1 MPRISSRPRR
11 LVFGE
16 FSFGYRVLAV
26 ITAFTLL
33 PGPLPVAL
41 AVDVLRHGFGAPAG
55 TAQPQTDA
63 GASGA
68 TGAEAAAVAR
78 VHASDILA
86 RNTQAVLA
94 VQAMQ
99 DAARSLAISGA
110 NNVGVNP
117 NGGGTLPNVPDGL
130 GAGALQIIGTPDGA
144 SAPTQSVTGGHTTVN
159 IVQNQQQAFIDWQT
173 FNIGKNTTLNFD
185 QSAGGANVGQ
195 WIAFNRVTD
204 PTGNP
209 TQILGSITAPGQVYV
224 INQNGIIFGGSSQVD
239 VHTMVATSLPIND
252 DLVDRGLLN
261 PLDVQYLFSALDQ
274 PAGAKGSPAFTAP
287 TPLTASGQTGDVTV
301 QAGAKLSSPTTA
313 DHVGG
318 RIALIGANVTNN
330 GKISTPDGQTI
341 LAAGLQVGFAAH
353 SSSDP
358 SLRGL
363 DVYLGAVGSYAGT
376 AVNNGIIDVPRGNVT
391 MTGMDVRQDGAI
403 TSSTSVALNGSITL
417 NASYNAVPN
426 AVYDPISLPDVPPFF
441 YQSSG
446 ALSLGS
452 GSVTQILPEWASTE
466 TIVGTQLALVSQIN
480 MTAQSV
486 YLGANASVLAPNA
499 QVSVNAGIWDFVDSP
514 VLPRSTFVY
523 SGGQI
528 YVDAGATISVAG
540 STDVSVPVSQYLLTV
555 QLRSNELADSPL
567 QRNGA
572 LRNQTVTVDLRETG
586 TYNGKVWYGTPLA
599 DLSGY
604 VGIIQRTVAELTT
617 AGGSIKLSA
626 GGSVVVQSSA
636 TLDVSGGWVDYQGS
650 TVQTTQLISDG
661 QIINIAEATPDK
673 VYSGIYT
680 GSTTTTQTAWSSSS
694 TSTSQFGQSTY
705 QDPGG
710 IQGAAA
716 GKITLSTPAL
726 ALDGS
731 LFGTTVAGS
740 RQRDA
745 LPQAATLTISLQ
757 AQANSAATSYP
768 LVYPV
773 GTTVFL
779 RSGVTQPVA
788 DPFASDPSGA
798 YALRSDRV
806 ATINLSPELVS
817 TFGFGHFVV
826 QNVDGRIVLPAASVL
841 TTAPLG
847 SVTLAAAGIDLD
859 GTIITRGGSIS
870 LTAYDFSP
878 AAVVDMHINPPLT
891 LPAADLTRGDVRI
904 GSTAVLNTTGL
915 IVDERGSVGLNLP
928 RVITGGSISIN
939 AMTVTLATNG
949 LLDVSGG
956 VRVASTSALTYGDA
970 GSISIK
976 TGQDIGLTGVLGGGL
991 TPGSILRG
999 FSGAT
1004 GGTLSL
1010 QAPAF
1015 QIGGTSTDPNTLVLD
1030 PEFFSAGGFNSFA
1043 LTGIGQT
1050 TAVSGV
1056 FSPAVYFAPG
1066 TSLSPVV
1073 QSWVAVLNSQN
1084 SGVTLTPQILAEG
1097 VRKPVSLDFEAHAVR
1112 DDFSGNLLVRGEI
1125 VMAAGSRI
1133 QTDARGSVTFNAD
1146 AMALAGSVIAPGGSI
1161 TVKGGSQYVSFD
1173 PVPTSAFFTVD
1184 LMPGSMLSTAGER
1197 LLLPNAFGLNQGSVL
1212 AGGTIS
1218 ISGNV
1223 LAESG
1228 AVLDASGASGMLDL
1242 TLAQAGQVTGASYA
1256 SPSSGLT
1263 TPLFNGTLTVPVRV
1277 DSNGGS
1283 ITFKGSEMLF
1293 VDATLSA
1300 RSGGVTATGGALA
1313 LSSGRFYQVGVSAIP
1328 EDVTMLVT
1336 QSTPSVPVPVYTAGG
1351 NALGRFATTAGGATI
1366 AQQGYFQASTFQSG
1380 GFDSLTLSGT
1390 VQFSGPVTL
1399 TAASSLRI
1407 ASSGVFSSDDVVN
1420 LNAAYVSLG
1429 QDFRTPMQSG
1439 QIEALP
1445 YTSAGQPYYIAPTS
1459 GTGSLNVAA
1468 KTIDIGILTLQNT
1481 GSASFNAS
1489 NGDIRGDGTFDIAGN
1504 LTMTAG
1510 QIYTPTASIFTMA
1523 SYGGSITF
1531 ASGGV
1536 RSLPL
1541 SAGGTINVY
1550 ATTINQGGTLVA
1562 PAGTINLGWDGTGA
1576 SPQDLLTGA
1585 GIVAGRSVPVA
1596 SNLSFLAGSRT
1607 SVSQIDPITGLGVSI
1622 PYGYSSDG
1630 SSWIDPLG
1638 QDITGGG
1645 LPTKAVNTS
1654 ATSITAQTGATIDLR
1669 GGGDL
1674 YAYRWV
1680 SGTGGTVDILANSG
1694 AFAVLPGY
1702 TPDYAPFG
1710 QFNNTTNTV
1719 NLASGVDG
1727 YKNTTL
1733 SVGDRVYLNGGSGL
1747 QAGYY
1752 TLLPARYA
1760 LLAGAFLVTPQSG
1773 APQGSVLQPSGA
1785 SLVSGYRFNDLNSS
1799 RQQPLLYTSFEVAP
1813 SAVTRVRAQYDD
1825 FSANTFLRDRA
1836 IALNITVPRLPLDAG
1851 RLLLEAVNSM
1861 TFLGQIQGSAGTG
1874 GRGASV
1880 DISSPSDILIAT
1892 AGTSA
1897 APGVLVLDAAQLSAF
1912 AAESLLIG
1920 GQRSSTTAGTAL
1932 SVRTSNITV
1941 GNSAASALT
1950 MPEVILAASSA
1961 LTLNAGAVIAQS
1973 GAMVSK
1979 ADTLLIGSSAASG
1992 SGNGALLRVSS
2003 DSTASMLRS
2012 GVVASTA
2019 GPVLSISAGA
2029 SITGSSIT
2037 LDSTS
2042 ALSVDTAAVLSGQ
2055 TLNIDSGRISVQL
2068 DSPGSLQPSPGFV
2081 IAGSLLA
2088 SLQGAKSLSLLSYSS
2103 IDLYGTG
2110 QLGSASM
2117 TSLALHAGEIRG
2129 FNNNSGTVTLT
2140 AQSMLLDNSASAT
2153 APGAVAS
2160 SGGTLAL
2167 NTTTLRLGANT
2178 LQIDQF
2184 TAVTATATNGIL
2196 AQGSG
2201 ALQVQGTF
2209 TATTPVIAGDAF
2221 ASQAITSSGAMVL
2234 QSSAASAT
2242 PVVSG
2247 LGATLALTGSSISAG
2262 TEIDALSGQLTLT
2275 ATTGNLDITG
2285 TLKVSGTAQT
2295 FYDQVKY
2302 TDAGRIDLKAALG
2315 SINLQPGGVIN
2326 IAADASLLGGNA
2338 GTLAVSTPAGTFS
2351 ISAAVPG
2358 SPLPQGQLVSF
2369 AGAGGHTGSFILT
2382 AGALPSLASLNAT
2395 LNAANISYSRSIRVL
2410 SGDVTVDGTATSS
2423 IFNLSADQG
2432 SITVTG
2438 LIDAS
2443 GATGGQ
2449 VTLQATGSVILASG
2463 SRITAAAQK
2472 FDNAGKG
2479 GNISLMAGSERN
2491 GVASTSA
2498 VLDLQTGS
2506 QIDLSVAG
2514 NIPGSTLT
2522 NVSAGVSTNVPA
2534 NLGGF
2539 DTITST
2545 VSGTVTLA
2553 NGGTISLVA
2562 NKATSIIGAKSFT
2575 LNSTGSV
2582 SFAGSSAWGL
2592 YTGTLQLRAPQV
2604 AASNNLQMNPINAQI
2619 TGASVITAEGYKIY
2633 TPASGTLNAAALT
2646 AITTNGSTFAANT
2659 TAITNTLFAGN
2670 ANAAALKSI
2679 FFLLP
2684 GAEVINTSGDLT
2696 LGLTNVSPT
2705 SGDWNLGASTARFGT
2720 LKVPGILTLRA
2731 SGNLIFFNS
2740 LSDGFATGLYNS
2752 ALSTLN
2758 TALPTNLQ
2766 SWSYRLTAG
2775 ADFTAADYHQVQS
2788 APATGSG
2795 SLLLGRN
2802 AAVPISSGT
2811 GTSTA
2816 ATTISVVNPSA
2827 SSTTNR
2833 FQVIRTG
2840 TGEIDISTARDV
2852 KFLNVFSGIYTVGAQ
2867 VADPTL
2873 GGTFAVPVP
2882 DMSGYSGPLGTNQE
2896 SPKYPAQYT
2905 MAGGNVTIA
2914 AQNDV
2919 IQQTRTTTAL
2929 TGLTDATLIP
2939 DSSRQ
2944 MPTNWLFRRGAVDPT
2959 TGVFASSKYN
2969 ESASTTWWTDFSN
2982 FFMNVGALG
2991 GGNVTVSAGRDV
3003 SNVDAVIPTNA
3014 RMQGRDSTGVNI
3026 APDAANM
3033 IELGGGDLLIHSGR
3047 NLDGG
3052 VYYVERGKGTLDVG
3066 GSIITNKT
3074 RSPSLGI
3081 VAQPSGLTN
3090 PTYLNDQTWLPTT
3103 LFVGKSSFS
3112 IKARGNVL
3120 LGPVANAFLVPQG
3133 YSNSFW
3139 YKTYFSTYAADSS
3152 VNVSSLA
3159 GNVTWR
3165 ASVTLPNTGFAGVA
3179 IPTLRAW
3186 YQDELLLSSSGGAS
3200 GRQTASFYQPW
3211 LRLAETSLQP
3221 FNTAFSLMPGTLR
3234 VTAFAGG
3241 INIAGSMNLSPS
3253 AQGTLELLSAN
3264 DIIGLNPTGTTNISG
3279 APNTVVWSASRINL
3293 SDATPTAIPGITSPF
3308 AYQNQSFLSGPSDSS
3323 AGDTVNNFLSSL
3335 DNLFNETGSTTG
3347 TAAVL
3352 QTKQALHAAG
3362 LLHAADTSPVFI
3374 YSKSGSISG
3383 MTLYS
3388 PKATRIIGGLD
3399 IADVSFYLQNNSSN
3413 DLSIVSAGRD
3423 IIAYDNITSQ
3433 RVLSRSTGNLLGQ
3446 REVAQAGDIQISG
3459 PGTLQVLAGRNLDL
3473 GVGSNNSDGTGVGI
3487 TSIGNGRNPYLP
3499 FVGSDIYAAAGIGRA
3514 AVGINGSSADFASFL
3529 ATFGTG
3535 ALGARYLA
3543 ELADSLGVPSVDLN
3557 NPALSAEQR
3566 DRLALAL
3573 FYLVLRDAG
3582 RDYNN
3587 PDSPNFRSYD
3597 NGFQAIAKLFP
3608 TSAPGSILTQA
3619 RDIRTKS
3626 GGDITLFA
3634 TGGALTLSPTAIGQQ
3649 LAPPGIITESGG
3661 GISVFTHNSVDIGIS
3676 RIFTLKGGDITIWSS
3691 TGDIA
3696 AGSSAKTV
3704 QSAPPTR
3711 VIIDPQ
3717 SANVNLDLAG
3727 LATGGG
3733 IGALATVGASKP
3745 SNIDLIAPVGAVDAG
3760 DAGIRATGNLNIA
3773 ATVVLNASNIQVS
3786 GSSAGTPSAPAV
3798 ASPNI
3803 GGLSSA
3809 ASSGAATNTAATQQ
3823 QQQQQQQQQTQND
3836 TPSIITVEVLGYGG
3850 GGGDDEKRKSSQPG
3864 E

>member
-1 MPRISSRPRR
+1 MPLISPRPRR

-16 FSFGYRVLAV
+16 FSFAHRVLAV
-26 ITAFTLL
+26 VAAVSFL
-33 PGPLPVAL
+33 PGPVPVAL

-55 TAQPQTDA
+55 TAQAQTDA

-78 VHASDILA
+78 VHAQDILA

-99 DAARSLAISGA
+99 DAARALAISGA
-110 NNVGVNP
+110 NNLGANP
-117 NGGGTLPNVPDGL
+117 NVPGATLPNVPDGL
-130 GAGALQIIGTPDGA
+130 GTGGLQIIGTPQGA
-144 SAPTQSVTGGHTTVN
+144 DAPTQSVTGGQTTVN
-159 IVQNQQQAFIDWQT
+159 IVQHDQQAFIDWQT

-209 TQILGSITAPGQVYV
+209 TQILGSITAQGQVYV

-261 PLDVQYLFSALDQ
+261 PLDVQFLFSALDQ
-274 PAGAKGSPAFTAP
+274 PAGAKGSPEMKPPAVL
-287 TPLTASGQTGDVTV
+287 TPSGNVGDVTV
-301 QAGAKLSSPTTA
+301 QAGARLSSPTTA

-330 GKISTPDGQTI
+330 GSISTPDGQTI

-363 DVYLGAVGSYAGT
+363 DVYVGAVGTYAGT
-376 AVNNGIIDVPRGNVT
+376 AINNGLIDVPRGNVT
-391 MTGMDVRQDGAI
+391 MTGRDVQQDGAI
-403 TSSTSVALNGSITL
+403 TSTTSVALNGRIDL
-417 NASYNAVPN
+417 NASYDAVAN
-426 AVYDPISLPDVPPFF
+426 TGYDPIRFPDSPTFL

-446 ALSLGS
+446 TLSLGA
-452 GSVTQILPEWASTE
+452 GSVSQILPEWASTE
-466 TIVGTQLALVSQIN
+466 TIVGTQLALVSQVN
-480 MTAQSV
+480 MTGQAV
-486 YLGANASVLAPNA
+486 YLGNNATVLAPNA
-499 QVSVNAGIWDFVDSP
+499 QVVVNAGIWSYVGTSSP
-514 VLPRSTFVY
+514 PASTFVNT
-523 SGGQI
+523 GGQI
-528 YVDAGATISVAG
+528 YIDSGATISVAG

-599 DLSGY
+599 DLTGY

-617 AGGSIKLSA
+617 AGGGISFSS
-626 GGSVVVQSSA
+626 GGSIVVQSSA
-636 TLDVSGGWVDYQGS
+636 TLDVSGGWVNYQGS
-650 TVQTTQLISDG
+650 TVQTTQLLSDG
-661 QIINIAEATPDK
+661 QIINIADATPEK

-716 GKITLSTPAL
+716 GAITFTTPAL

-731 LFGTTVAGS
+731 LFGTTVSGS

-745 LPQAATLTISLQ
+745 LPEAASLTVNLQ
-757 AQANSAATSYP
+757 AEAASGGSFTFTYP
-768 LVYPV
+768 A

-779 RSGVTQPVA
+779 RSGATQAAA
-788 DPFASDPSGA
+788 DPFAADPTGN
-798 YALRSDRV
+798 YALRADR
-806 ATINLSPELVS
+806 ASTINLSPDLVS
-817 TFGFGHFVV
+817 TYGFGHLTV
-826 QNVDGRIVLPAASVL
+826 QNVNGRIVVPAASVL
-841 TTAPLG
+841 TTAPQG
-847 SVTLAAAGIDLD
+847 SVTLTAAGIDLD
-859 GTIITRGGSIS
+859 GSIISRGGSIS
-870 LTAYDFSP
+870 LTAYDIDPSASGFASE
-878 AAVVDMHINPPLT
+878 
-891 LPAADLTRGDVRI
+891 PAADLTRGDVRI
-904 GSTAVLNTTGL
+904 GATAVLNTSGL
-915 IVDERGSVGLNLP
+915 IVDERASAGLNLP
-928 RVITGGSISIN
+928 LVTAGGSISIK
-939 AMTVTLATNG
+939 AMTVTLAAG
-949 LLDVSGG
+949 GVLDVSGG
-956 VRVASTSALTYGDA
+956 VRVASNSAITYGNA
-970 GSISIK
+970 GGIAITS
-976 TGQDIGLTGVLGGGL
+976 GQDVRLTGVLGGGL
-991 TPGSILRG
+991 SLGSIMRG
-999 FSGAT
+999 FSGA
-1004 GGTLSL
+1004 GGGSLSL
-1010 QAPAF
+1010 QAPAI
-1015 QIGGTSTDPNTLVLD
+1015 QVGGTTSDSSTLLLA
-1030 PEFFSAGGFNSFA
+1030 PEFFSQGGFSSFSM
-1043 LTGIGQT
+1043 TGLGQT
-1050 TAVSGV
+1050 TSTVGV
-1056 FSPAVYFAPG
+1056 FSPAVFIAPG
-1066 TSLSPVV
+1066 TSIQPVV
-1073 QSWVAVLNSQN
+1073 QSWVAVLNSQGQ
-1084 SGVTLTPQILAEG
+1084 GVTLTPQTLVEG
-1097 VRKPVSLDFEAHAVR
+1097 VRSTARLSFSAHSVLDDIASV
-1112 DDFSGNLLVRGEI
+1112 LLIRGEI
-1125 VMAAGSRI
+1125 IMGAGAQI
-1133 QTDARGSVTFNAD
+1133 QTDALGSVSFSAD
-1146 AMALAGSVIAPGGSI
+1146 AVALAGSVIAPGGSI
-1161 TVKGGSQYVSFD
+1161 TVKGADKYPSFETL
-1173 PVPTSAFFTVD
+1173 PTSSFFTVD
-1184 LMPGSMLSTAGER
+1184 LMPGSLLSTAGER
-1197 LLLPNAFGLNQGSVL
+1197 LLLPNAFGLSQGSVL
-1212 AGGTIS
+1212 AGGTINV
-1218 ISGNV
+1218 SGNV
-1223 LAESG
+1223 LAEAG

-1242 TLAQAGQVTGASYA
+1242 TLAEAGQVTGASYA

-1283 ITFKGSEMLF
+1283 ITFKGGEMLF

-1300 RSGGVTATGGALA
+1300 RSGGVTAEGGSLS
-1313 LSSGRFYQVGVSAIP
+1313 LSSGRFYLPGASAVP
-1328 EDVTMLVT
+1328 EDVTMMVT
-1336 QSTPSVPVPVYTAGG
+1336 QNTPSAPVPVYSTGG
-1351 NALGRFATTAGGATI
+1351 NALGQFATAAGGGAA
-1366 AQQGYFQASTFQSG
+1366 AQLGHFQADSFQNG

-1407 ASSGVFSSDDVVN
+1407 ATSGVFSADAAVN
-1420 LNAAYVSLG
+1420 LTAPYIYLG
-1429 QDFRTPMQSG
+1429 QDFRAPMQSG
-1439 QIEALP
+1439 QIEAQPFTL
-1445 YTSAGQPYYIAPTS
+1445 AGQPYYIPPTS
-1459 GTGSLNVAA
+1459 GTGSLNVTAS
-1468 KTIDIGILTLQNT
+1468 TIDIGILTLQNT
-1481 GSASFNAS
+1481 GAASFTAS
-1489 NGDIRGDGTFDIAGN
+1489 NGDIRGDGTFVVAGN
-1504 LTMTAG
+1504 LSMTAG
-1510 QIYTPTASIFTMA
+1510 QIYTPTASVFTLA

-1531 ASGGV
+1531 AASGL

-1550 ATTINQGGTLVA
+1550 ASTINQGGTLVA
-1562 PAGTINLGWDGTGA
+1562 PAGIINLGWDGTGA
-1576 SPQDLLTGA
+1576 SPQEAITGA
-1585 GIVAGRSVPVA
+1585 GIVSGRSVPIT
-1596 SNLSFLAGSRT
+1596 SSLNFLSGSRT

-1645 LPTKAVNTS
+1645 LPAKAINTS
-1654 ATSITAQTGATIDLR
+1654 ATTIVAQSGSTMDLR

-1680 SGTGGTVDILANSG
+1680 SGTGGTVDILDDSG

-1702 TPDYAPFG
+1702 DFNYAPFG
-1710 QFNNTTNTV
+1710 AFNSTTSSV
-1719 NLASGVDG
+1719 NLASGVSG
-1727 YKNTTL
+1727 YSNSAL

-1760 LLAGAFLVTPQSG
+1760 LLTGAFLVTPKTG
-1773 APQGSVLQPSGA
+1773 EPLGSVLQPGGA
-1785 SLVSGYRFNDLNSS
+1785 SLVSGYSYNALNST
-1799 RQQPLLYTSFEVAP
+1799 RQQPLLYSSFEVAP
-1813 SAVTRVRAQYDD
+1813 SAVTRVRAEYDD
-1825 FSANTFLRDRA
+1825 FFANTFLHDRA
-1836 IALNITVPRLPLDAG
+1836 VALNITIPRLPLDAG
-1851 RLLLEAVNSM
+1851 RLVLEAVSSM
-1861 TFLGQIQGSAGTG
+1861 TFLGQIQGSAATG

-1880 DISSPSDILIAT
+1880 DISSPSDILIAS

-1897 APGVLVLDAAQLSAF
+1897 APGVLVLDATQLSGF

-1920 GQRSSTTAGTAL
+1920 GQRTTTTAGTTLA
-1932 SVRTSNITV
+1932 VRTNNITV
-1941 GNSAASALT
+1941 ANSAASALA
-1950 MPEVILAASSA
+1950 MPEIILAANSA
-1961 LTLNAGAVIAQS
+1961 LTINPGAVITQT
-1973 GAMVSK
+1973 GAMAST
-1979 ADTLLIGSSAASG
+1979 ADTLLIGNSASSG
-1992 SGNGALLRVSS
+1992 SGNGTLLRVSS
-2003 DSTASMLRS
+2003 DASAQMLRL

-2019 GPVLSISAGA
+2019 GPTLSVGAGA
-2029 SITGSSIT
+2029 SITGTSIT
-2037 LDSTS
+2037 LDSSS
-2042 ALSVDTAAVLSGQ
+2042 ALSVDTAAALSGQ
-2055 TLNIDSGRISVQL
+2055 ILNIDSGRISVQL
-2068 DSPGSLQPSPGFV
+2068 DNPGTLQPTPGFV
-2081 IAGSLLA
+2081 IAGSVLA
-2088 SLQGAKSLSLLSYSS
+2088 SLQGAQSLSLLSYSS

-2110 QLGSASM
+2110 QLGTASM

-2129 FNNNSGTVTLT
+2129 FNNNAGTVTL
-2140 AQSMLLDNSASAT
+2140 AAKSVLLDNYASGT
-2153 APGAVAS
+2153 VPGATAS
-2160 SGGTLAL
+2160 SGGTLAVSAG
-2167 NTTTLRLGANT
+2167 TLRLGVNT
-2178 LQIDQF
+2178 LQVDNF
-2184 TAVTATATNGIL
+2184 VGLAVTATNGIL
-2196 AQGSG
+2196 AQGTG
-2201 ALQVQGTF
+2201 ALQVQGSF
-2209 TATTPVIAGDAF
+2209 AATTPVIAGDAF
-2221 ASQAITSSGAMVL
+2221 ASQAITSTGAMTL

-2247 LGATLALTGSSISAG
+2247 LGATLALTGSSITAG
-2262 TEIDALSGQLTLT
+2262 TEIDARSGQLTLT
-2275 ATTGNLDITG
+2275 ATTGDLNVTG
-2285 TLKVSGTAQT
+2285 TLNVSGTAQT

-2302 TDAGRIDLKAALG
+2302 TDAGRIDLNATLG
-2315 SINLQPGGVIN
+2315 SVNLQPGGVIN

-2338 GTLAVSTPAGTFS
+2338 GTLGVSTPAGTF
-2351 ISAAVPG
+2351 AVPTPAPG
-2358 SPLPQGQLVSF
+2358 SLLPQGQLISF

-2382 AGALPSLASLNAT
+2382 AGALPSLSTLNAT

-2410 SGDVTVDGTATSS
+2410 TGNVTVDGTATSS

-2432 SITVTG
+2432 DITVTG

-2443 GATGGQ
+2443 GVTGGQ

-2463 SRITAAAQK
+2463 SRITAAAQQ

-2491 GVASTSA
+2491 GVASTTA
-2498 VLDLQTGS
+2498 VLDLRAGS

-2514 NIPGSTLT
+2514 NIPRTTLT
-2522 NVSAGVSTNVPA
+2522 GVSAGVSTNVPA

-2545 VSGTVTLA
+2545 VSGTVTLT
-2553 NGGTISLVA
+2553 NGGTIALVA
-2562 NKATSIIGAKSFT
+2562 NKAVSIIGAKSFT
-2575 LNSTGSV
+2575 LNSTGNV

-2604 AASNNLQMNPINAQI
+2604 AASNNLQMNPINAEI

-2633 TPASGTLNAAALT
+2633 TPAGGTLNAAALT
-2646 AITTNGSTFAANT
+2646 AITTNGNTFAANT
-2659 TAITNTLFAGN
+2659 TNITNTLFAANG
-2670 ANAAALKSI
+2670 NAAALKSI
-2679 FFLLP
+2679 FYLLP

-2740 LSDGFATGLYNS
+2740 LSDGFTSGLYTAPLS
-2752 ALSTLN
+2752 ALN

-2775 ADFTAADYHQVQS
+2775 ADFTAADYHQVQA
-2788 APATGSG
+2788 APVAGSG

-2802 AAVPISSGT
+2802 AASPASSGT
-2811 GTSTA
+2811 GTSGT
-2816 ATTISVVNPSA
+2816 ATTISVVNPTA
-2827 SSTTNR
+2827 TSTTNR

-2840 TGEIDISTARDV
+2840 TGSIDISTARDV

-2873 GGTFAVPVP
+2873 GGTFSVPVP
-2882 DMSGYSGPLGTNQE
+2882 DLNVFSYSGPLGTIQE
-2896 SPKYPAQYT
+2896 SPSYPAQYS
-2905 MAGGNVTIA
+2905 MGGGNVTISA
-2914 AQNDV
+2914 KNDV

-2944 MPTNWLFRRGAVDPT
+2944 MPTNWLFRRGAVDPS
-2959 TGVFASSKYN
+2959 TGKFANSVFN
-2969 ESASTTWWTDFSN
+2969 DTASTSWWTDFSN
-2982 FFMNVGALG
+2982 FFMNIGALG

-3003 SNVDAVIPTNA
+3003 SNVDAVVPTNA
-3014 RMQGRDSTGVNI
+3014 RMQGKDTTGANI
-3026 APDAANM
+3026 APNAANM
-3033 IELGGGDLLIHSGR
+3033 IELGGGDLVIHTGR

-3081 VAQPSGLTN
+3081 VGPSGLTN
-3090 PTYLNDQTWLPTT
+3090 PSYTNDQTWLPTT
-3103 LFVGKSSFS
+3103 LFVGKSSFTV
-3112 IKARGNVL
+3112 KARGDVL
-3120 LGPVANAFLVPQG
+3120 LGPVANAFLLPQG
-3133 YSNSFW
+3133 YSNTFW

-3152 VNVSSLA
+3152 VDVASLA
-3159 GNVTWR
+3159 GSVTWR
-3165 ASVTLPNTGFAGVA
+3165 SSVTLPTNNIAGTA

-3186 YQDELLLSSSGGAS
+3186 YQDELLLSATGGANN
-3200 GRQTASFYQPW
+3200 RQTASFYQPW
-3211 LRLAETSLQP
+3211 LRLAETSMQP
-3221 FNTAFSLMPGTLR
+3221 FNTAFSLLPGTLR
-3234 VTAFAGG
+3234 VTAFTGG
-3241 INIAGSMNLSPS
+3241 LNIVGSLNLSPA
-3253 AQGTLELLSAN
+3253 AQGTLELLSAR
-3264 DIIGLNPTGTTNISG
+3264 DIVGLNPTGTANISG
-3279 APNTVVWSASRINL
+3279 APNTVVWSAGRINL
-3293 SDATPTAIPGITSPF
+3293 SDANPAAIPGITSPF
-3308 AYQNQSFLSGPSDSS
+3308 AFQNLSGVGNSESD
-3323 AGDTVNNFLSSL
+3323 TTINNFLSSL

-3352 QTKQALHAAG
+3352 QTKQALHDAD
-3362 LLHAADTSPVFI
+3362 LLHAGDLSPVRI
-3374 YSKSGSISG
+3374 YSKTGSISG
-3383 MTLYS
+3383 FTLYA
-3388 PKATRIIGGLD
+3388 PKATRVIGGLD
-3399 IADVSFYLQNNSSN
+3399 VADIALYLQNLSSN
-3413 DLSIVSAGRD
+3413 DLSVVSAGRD
-3423 IIAYDNITSQ
+3423 IIAYDNVTTQ
-3433 RVLSRSTGNLLGQ
+3433 RVLSRSTGNLLSQ
-3446 REVAQAGDIQISG
+3446 SEVTQAGDIQISG
-3459 PGTLQVLAGRNLDL
+3459 PGTLEVLAGRNLDL
-3473 GVGSNNSDGTGVGI
+3473 GVGSNNSNGTGVGI

-3499 FVGSDIYAAAGIGRA
+3499 FAGADVYAAAGLGKA
-3514 AVGINGSSADFASFL
+3514 AVGINGTSADFASFI
-3529 ATFGTG
+3529 ATFGSG
-3535 ALGARYLA
+3535 PLGARYLA
-3543 ELADSLGVPSVDLN
+3543 ELAESLGVSSIDLN
-3557 NPALSAEQR
+3557 NPALTAEQR

-3573 FYLVLRDAG
+3573 FYIVLRDAG

-3608 TSAPGSILTQA
+3608 TSSPGTILTQA

-3649 LAPPGIITESGG
+3649 LAPPGIITEAGG
-3661 GISVFTHNSVDIGIS
+3661 NISVFTDKSVDIGIS

-3691 TGDIA
+3691 KGDIA

-3733 IGALATVGASKP
+3733 IGALATVGISKP

-3786 GSSAGTPSAPAV
+3786 GSSSGTPAAAAV
-3798 ASPNI
+3798 SSPNI

-3809 ASSGAATNTAATQQ
+3809 ASAGAATSTAATQQ
-3823 QQQQQQQQQTQND
+3823 QAQQQQQQSQQNE

-3850 GGGDDEKRKSSQPG
+3850 GGGDDEKRKSNQPG